1 MSRDRQAHHKWLPQV
16 LFSDIIIGKERIITV
31 NVKSTELIG
40 LTCSLRIDITD
51 QSIPNLSTYI
61 SMKRIIVWR
70 VYHIQLVDET
80 KSSR

>member
-1 MSRDRQAHHKWLPQV
+1 MSRDRQAHHKWLPHV

-61 SMKRIIVWR
+61 SITNHSVEGVSHSIG
-70 VYHIQLVDET
+70 
-80 KSSR
+80 

>member
-31 NVKSTELIG
+31 NVKSTEL
-40 LTCSLRIDITD
+40 RIDITD

-61 SMKRIIVWR
+61 SITNHSVEGVSHSIG
-70 VYHIQLVDET
+70 
-80 KSSR
+80 

>member
-40 LTCSLRIDITD
+40 LIDLFTSD
-51 QSIPNLSTYI
+51 
-61 SMKRIIVWR
+61 
-70 VYHIQLVDET
+70 
-80 KSSR
+80 

>member
-40 LTCSLRIDITD
+40 LTCSLRIDIRYNRSKYTK
-51 QSIPNLSTYI
+51 PL
-61 SMKRIIVWR
+61 
-70 VYHIQLVDET
+70 HIHFYNE
-80 KSSR
+80 S

>member
-51 QSIPNLSTYI
+51 QSKPNLSTYI
-61 SMKRIIVWR
+61 SITNHSVEGVSHSIG
-70 VYHIQLVDET
+70 
-80 KSSR
+80 

>member
-1 MSRDRQAHHKWLPQV
+1 MATTV

-61 SMKRIIVWR
+61 SITNHSVEGVSHSI
-70 VYHIQLVDET
+70 DE
-80 KSSR
+80 KLQVK

>member
-51 QSIPNLSTYI
+51 QIYTKPL
-61 SMKRIIVWR
+61 
-70 VYHIQLVDET
+70 HIHFYNE
-80 KSSR
+80 S